1 MYFFG
6 YRIAAASDTAWNLM
20 KVSLAVLPQFHKR
33 IFCP

>member
-6 YRIAAASDTAWNLM
+6 YRIAAASDTARDLLT
-20 KVSLAVLPQFHKR
+20 VSLAVLPQFHKR